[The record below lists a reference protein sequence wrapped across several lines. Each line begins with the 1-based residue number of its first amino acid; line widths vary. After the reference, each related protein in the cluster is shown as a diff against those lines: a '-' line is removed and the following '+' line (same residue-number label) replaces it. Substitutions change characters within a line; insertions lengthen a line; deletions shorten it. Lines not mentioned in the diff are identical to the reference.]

1 VQVSKAHLDFIPR
14 IYNTV
19 INSDAWVE
27 TLNEFAYHCGASA
40 STVIF
45 ADRVNPELV
54 GQHIST
60 LFNVDEFEDYK
71 SRFSTNIA
79 EAVSHLMEFSVHT
92 WVPDEIGFR
101 KKPEEIPANLY
112 MAEHFGVFRR
122 TAARL
127 NNTPIWTDCICV
139 NYDKRRDNMSDEEDK
154 ISQFFLPHF
163 SKCVELNR
171 PFQLL
176 KTRFNAILSVLD
188 RLQIGVCILDATGSL
203 LLSNREAQAILDA
216 GNGLSQSNS
225 GKLLTTASANQDQLN
240 QIIATV
246 GDPTKISNINAK
258 MTIPK
263 RKGYLPWLLEAF
275 PASDLEGSSD
285 SAFTGVALFL
295 IDPERQDVV
304 SVEGMQLL
312 FNLTEAE
319 NEVCKLLTQG
329 QKIDDISEVRNV
341 SPITVKRQV
350 GNLFVKTE
358 TKSQADLIRLALK
371 VNLPVDRN
379 EDVGK

>member
-1 VQVSKAHLDFIPR
+1 MQVSKAHLDFIPR

-19 INSDAWVE
+19 VNSDAWVE

-71 SRFSTNIA
+71 SKFSTNIA

-101 KKPEEIPANLY
+101 RKAEEIPANIY

-139 NYDKRRDNMSDEEDK
+139 NYDKQRDNMSLEEDN

-176 KTRFNAILSVLD
+176 KKRFNAILSVLD
-188 RLQIGVCILDATGSL
+188 KLRIGVCILNTDGNIL
-203 LLSNREAQAILDA
+203 ISNQRAEAILDA
-216 GNGLSQSNS
+216 GNGLSQSKS
-225 GKLLTTASANQDQLN
+225 GKLLTNTPTGQDHLN
-240 QIIATV
+240 QIITTAS
-246 GDPTKISNINAK
+246 DPMAISDSTAK
-258 MTIPK
+258 MTVAK
-263 RKGYLPWLLEAF
+263 RKGHLPWLLEAF
-275 PASDLEGSSD
+275 PVSDLEGSID
-285 SAFTGVALFL
+285 SAFSGAVIFI
-295 IDPERQDVV
+295 IDPEQRDVV
-304 SVEGMQLL
+304 SAEGMQLL
-312 FNLTEAE
+312 FGLTDAE
-319 NEVCKLLTQG
+319 NEVCKLLAQG
-329 QKIDDISEVRNV
+329 QKIEDIGEARNV
-341 SPITVKRQV
+341 SPVTVKRQV
-350 GNLFVKTE
+350 SNLFTKTD
-358 TKSQADLIRLALK
+358 TNSQTDLIRLALK
-371 VNLPVDRN
+371 VNLPVDRSDKQ
-379 EDVGK
+379 ED